1 MTCER
6 AWAICA
12 SSGPAGAR
20 ARRCRIT
27 SVSEFDWK
35 IAPSRS
41 ISRRSVSAFVR
52 LPLWAIA
59 IGPRA
64 VVAVIGCAFRRFELP
79 AVE

>member
-1 MTCER
+1 M
-6 AWAICA
+6 ICS
-12 SSGPAGAR
+12 SSGAAGAR
-20 ARRCRIT
+20 ARRWRIT

-35 IAPSRS
+35 IAPSFS
-41 ISRRSVSAFVR
+41 MSRWSVSALVR

-64 VVAVIGCAFRRFELP
+64 VVAVIGCAFLMFELP